1 MGASLSSGWRRSG
14 GSSRRRRARRGPGGC
29 RRPVAAPCPASHD
42 RAETSG
48 SRAPLMPRRG
58 QPAGGRARGSS
69 RGRAVLASETRES
82 RVRGWAQ
89 LTAAAPRILPGRPPS
104 PRGSEWRAP
113 GLARAFYTPP
123 PPPPLGSLLASSP
136 VPAPSFPPRERNLQ
150 PRRSQISLISKRT
163 SHPGFQCPG
172 RWSLPVLPWG
182 LKLNKQ
188 TNLSPR
194 HAPFPRSHPYR
205 LKQDS

>member
-1 MGASLSSGWRRSG
+1 MGASLSSGRRGSG
-14 GSSRRRRARRGPGGC
+14 GSSWRRRARRGPGGC
-29 RRPVAAPCPASHD
+29 RRPVAAPRPASHD

-69 RGRAVLASETRES
+69 RRCAVLALDARES

-89 LTAAAPRILPGRPPS
+89 LTAAAPRILPRRAPS

-113 GLARAFYTPP
+113 GLAGAFYTPP

-136 VPAPSFPPRERNLQ
+136 VPAPSFSPRERNLQ
-150 PRRSQISLISKRT
+150 PRRSQISPISKRT

-172 RWSLPVLPWG
+172 DGASPFSLG
-182 LKLNKQ
+182 
-188 TNLSPR
+188 
-194 HAPFPRSHPYR
+194 
-205 LKQDS
+205 D